1 MRNNILSIGTGSI
14 AKRHVENIFK
24 IDKNN
29 KIDVLSQNFQ
39 RSKTF
44 CKKFEKFKIK
54 PIKYCDID
62 NKNYSHIVIASNT
75 LSHNKYIKFFAK
87 KKKNIYCEKPLP
99 PDEHFDFLKSF
110 SKIKKNNEKIKI
122 GFQFRF
128 NPAIDFLKKE
138 LKKNINKNVYLI
150 LFFCG
155 QNLKNWRKNSNY
167 RKLYSAGE
175 KKLAAV
181 QWELCHEIDS
191 LQYIFDKPK
200 KLFSKLTS
208 TNKLNLKISDVAV
221 TTLKLKNPSISCVIS
236 LEMLS
241 PVLYRKLIVATTNN
255 YYELDLVEN
264 IVIKKNKK
272 TFKYVFK
279 KNKNQMFFDYMKY
292 FLSNKKKSMKFDFAT
307 LKDGLNVTQ
316 IITTMVKSNKNNKF
330 ISI

>member
-1 MRNNILSIGTGSI
+1 M
-14 AKRHVENIFK
+14 
-24 IDKNN
+24 
-29 KIDVLSQNFQ
+29 
-39 RSKTF
+39 
-44 CKKFEKFKIK
+44 
-54 PIKYCDID
+54 
-62 NKNYSHIVIASNT
+62 
-75 LSHNKYIKFFAK
+75 
-87 KKKNIYCEKPLP
+87 
-99 PDEHFDFLKSF
+99 
-110 SKIKKNNEKIKI
+110 
-122 GFQFRF
+122 
-128 NPAIDFLKKE
+128 
-138 LKKNINKNVYLI
+138 KKNINKNVYLI

-191 LQYIFDKPK
+191 LQHIFDKPK
-200 KLFSKLTS
+200 KLFSKLTN

-221 TTLKLKNPSISCVIS
+221 TTFKLKNSSISCVIS

-316 IITTMVKSNKNNKF
+316 IITTMIKSNKNNKF